1 VDESAPGSVN
11 LWSGRLRSGFARER
25 GRPGHCSLRPLVAV
39 EPDDVRVL
47 FEVLFDIRKDT
58 RRVLW
63 ILEGDDDEE
72 EEEDA

>member
-1 VDESAPGSVN
+1 LRRICSESSI
-11 LWSGRLRSGFARER
+11 E
-25 GRPGHCSLRPLVAV
+25 AV
-39 EPDDVRVL
+39 EPDDVRVF